1 MADKRKALGRGL
13 RALIPEPVAPLR
25 REPAQEVDLDLL
37 RPNREQPRGAIE
49 DARLEELAASIR
61 AHGIIQPLVVSRQE
75 DGTFEI
81 VAGER
86 RWRAA
91 QRAGL
96 LRVPVV
102 ERAVANSKRLELA
115 LIENIQREDLN
126 AIEAG
131 AAYARLADEFG
142 FTQEEIARSVGK
154 DRATVANYQRLLRL
168 PAEVRAEVASGALSM
183 GHARALA
190 GLADE
195 RVQRDIAREVLAR
208 DLSVRETEALVKR
221 RSEPPRPPAEPPP
234 PRRAH
239 ARGRRPPQGGVG
251 NPRPHRPPGQARTD
265 RDHVRLRG
273 RAAAAV
279 RAARGRLTARP
290 FRPRS
295 RQTRHRCQHSPRPG
309 SAGEDGAGAG
319 DGPAHAGSLE
329 PVSDLLASRFDDAR
343 RDTQAPGAELRIAHP
358 VAIPEHVVDALSR
371 LGRGLDMDAQRG
383 DHGAQP
389 AGVEFGAPV
398 PGPPLGQVGPRAV
411 DGLAAASGGMV

>member
-1 MADKRKALGRGL
+1 MTDKRKALGRGL

-37 RPNREQPRGAIE
+37 RPNREQPRGIIE
-49 DARLEELAASIR
+49 DARLDELAASIR
-61 AHGIIQPLVVSRQE
+61 SHGIIQPLVVARQE
-75 DGTFEI
+75 DGKFEI

-102 ERAVANSKRLELA
+102 ERTVANSKRLELA

-126 AIEAG
+126 AIETA

-142 FTQEEIARSVGK
+142 FTQEEIARSVGR

-195 RVQRDIAREVLAR
+195 QAQLEIAREVLAR

-221 RSEPPRPPAEPPP
+221 RSEPPRPAPEPPP
-234 PRRAH
+234 PDVHTRAAEDRLKVALGTRVRIVRRGK
-239 ARGRRPPQGGVG
+239 RGRIEIS
-251 NPRPHRPPGQARTD
+251 
-265 RDHVRLRG
+265 
-273 RAAAAV
+273 
-279 RAARGRLTARP
+279 
-290 FRPRS
+290 F
-295 RQTRHRCQHSPRPG
+295 
-309 SAGEDGAGAG
+309 
-319 DGPAHAGSLE
+319 
-329 PVSDLLASRFDDAR
+329 VSDDELQRLYEQL
-343 RDTQAPGAELRIAHP
+343 TNGA
-358 VAIPEHVVDALSR
+358 
-371 LGRGLDMDAQRG
+371 
-383 DHGAQP
+383 
-389 AGVEFGAPV
+389 
-398 PGPPLGQVGPRAV
+398 
-411 DGLAAASGGMV
+411 

>member
-49 DARLEELAASIR
+49 DARLAELAESVR
-61 AHGIIQPLVVSRQE
+61 AHGIIQPLVVTRQE

-102 ERAVANSKRLELA
+102 ERAVASSKRLELA

-126 AIEAG
+126 AIETA

-142 FTQEEIARSVGK
+142 FTQEAIARSVGK

-195 RVQRDIAREVLAR
+195 QAQLEIAREVLAR
-208 DLSVRETEALVKR
+208 DLSVRETEALVKG
-221 RSEPPRPPAEPPP
+221 RSEPPRPAPEPPP
-234 PRRAH
+234 PDVHTRAAEDRLKVALGTRVRIVRRGK
-239 ARGRRPPQGGVG
+239 RGRIEISFVSEDELQ
-251 NPRPHRPPGQARTD
+251 
-265 RDHVRLRG
+265 RLYEQ
-273 RAAAAV
+273 
-279 RAARGRLTARP
+279 LTN
-290 FRPRS
+290 
-295 RQTRHRCQHSPRPG
+295 
-309 SAGEDGAGAG
+309 GA
-319 DGPAHAGSLE
+319 
-329 PVSDLLASRFDDAR
+329 
-343 RDTQAPGAELRIAHP
+343 
-358 VAIPEHVVDALSR
+358 
-371 LGRGLDMDAQRG
+371 
-383 DHGAQP
+383 
-389 AGVEFGAPV
+389 
-398 PGPPLGQVGPRAV
+398 
-411 DGLAAASGGMV
+411 